1 MMFHGG
7 HFGKHHH
14 SLKRRLVY
22 GAWNVV
28 HIFSEKGQKGLISSS
43 GHREKITLDSRSH
56 KEWTELIL
64 TDPAVS
70 RRSNQLTSDYKEEK
84 FPGAIQFIETAKDF
98 FFSQMGMSHYGVCV
112 YVCVGVWVCMPS
124 LYRRPCD

>member
-98 FFSQMGMSHYGVCV
+98 FFFLKWEWVTMEYVCMCVCV
-112 YVCVGVWVCMPS
+112 CGCVSVYAIIV
-124 LYRRPCD
+124 